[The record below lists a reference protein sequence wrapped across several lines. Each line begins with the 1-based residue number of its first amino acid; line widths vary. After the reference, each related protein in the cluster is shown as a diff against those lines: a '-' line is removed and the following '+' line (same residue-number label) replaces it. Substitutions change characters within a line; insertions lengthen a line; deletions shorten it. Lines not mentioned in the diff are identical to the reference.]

1 MRLVVAASSSRAWG
15 RFDEGPDL
23 SGAADADGG
32 QAAGEVDDGVR
43 IVALEEVEGA
53 QRFLPRRAGWTLRSR
68 NFVSDAADSGCLLGW
83 PEPIV
88 GEYVH
93 SRGRGTAMLFMCGAM
108 RSVEIAPLF
117 SGKVIPR
124 FVEVDEQGVLHAAPF
139 DECHLCRRD
148 GVLSTTAASPMTDL
162 GTQVRGR

>member
-32 QAAGEVDDGVR
+32 QAAGEVDDGVGV
-43 IVALEEVEGA
+43 VALEEVEGA
-53 QRFLPRRAGWTLRSR
+53 QRFLPRRAGWALRSR

-162 GTQVRGR
+162 RTQVRGR